1 MQWLTIRK
9 GLFCALRPRLWSH
22 LRRGVAPTIEHRDAL
37 SRFSFRTVVDV
48 GANRGQ
54 FATFARDMFPSA
66 DIFSFEP
73 LDGPARV
80 FEAVLGND
88 GRVHLARNAI
98 GARSGTTTIYVTTRD
113 DSSSLLP
120 PGRAQADIFGIQA
133 IGTQEI
139 TIRRLNECIP
149 SKALAGPALLK
160 IDVQGAELE
169 VLAGS
174 ADLIDDFDAIYVECS
189 YLPMYDGQPLVPDI
203 TRWMDQ
209 HGFRLGGVYNQ
220 HTDPEHGPVQADFL
234 FTR

>member
-1 MQWLTIRK
+1 MHWLTIKK
-9 GLFCALRPRLWSH
+9 GAYCALRPRLWSH
-22 LRRGVAPTIEHRDAL
+22 LRRGVAPTIEHRGAL
-37 SRFSFRTVVDV
+37 SRFSFGTVVDV

-54 FATFARDMFPSA
+54 FATFARETFPSA

-73 LDGPARV
+73 LSGPADI

-88 GRVHLARNAI
+88 DRIHLARNAI
-98 GARSGTTTIYVTTRD
+98 GSRSGTAIIYVTTRD

-120 PGRAQADIFGIQA
+120 PGKAQDDIFGVQTA
-133 IGTQEI
+133 GTQEI
-139 TIRRLNECIP
+139 AVRRLSECMTSNE
-149 SKALAGPALLK
+149 LAGPALLK

-169 VLAGS
+169 VLIGS
-174 ADLIDDFDAIYVECS
+174 ADLIDRFNAVYVECS
-189 YLPMYDGQPLVPDI
+189 YLPMYDGQALVPDI

-209 HGFRLGGVYNQ
+209 HGFHLRGVYNQ